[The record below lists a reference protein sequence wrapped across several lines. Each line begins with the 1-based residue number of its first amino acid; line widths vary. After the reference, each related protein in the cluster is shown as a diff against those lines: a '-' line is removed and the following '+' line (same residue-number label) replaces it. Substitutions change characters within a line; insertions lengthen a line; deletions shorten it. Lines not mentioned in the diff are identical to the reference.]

1 MPLNRLI
8 DSGQPI
14 SPPPD
19 VQRTTFGIDV
29 LSRFVCSTWTE
40 ATTNAPF
47 DVVVIGAGMFGGYC
61 AEKVYRYSKLK
72 VLVLDAGA
80 FLIPTHLQNLPN
92 IGLKVP
98 GAINPRDANSARE
111 LVWGIPWRSNVDFV
125 GQPYCLGGKSL
136 YWGGWCPRL
145 LPEDLDAW
153 PGEVADYLNEYYGDL
168 KREIAADQ
176 HTIFIQGTLFDL
188 LKQRISKAA
197 VANLHDVQDPPLAV
211 QGQSPAP
218 GVFAFDKY
226 SSLPALIDAARDA
239 ANQPDNRRRLFIV
252 PNAHVT
258 RLNTAGGFVSSLDV
272 FVDGTIKSLPVAQG
286 CSVVLALGTIESTR
300 LALVSFPGSPNDPAK
315 ELMGR
320 NLMSHWRSNVTVR
333 IKRSAFDPDDVL
345 PKDLE
350 TAALLIRGSTG
361 LGKFQI
367 QVTASADPSGNSDR
381 LLFTMIPDI
390 ELLDSIL
397 KNQHADWISITFRG
411 SSQLIG
417 DPKTSVP
424 NASGR
429 WINLSPFENDEFG
442 IPRAYVHYTTTHA
455 EDDLAADMEKSI
467 LDLARQLAGDNPADL
482 QVVSNV
488 RDGLGTTYHE
498 AGTLWMG
505 TDVETSVTNP
515 DGRFH
520 HVENAFC
527 ADQSLFVTVGS
538 VNPTLT
544 GLVLARK
551 VAGAVMKRA
560 TGKDPIPKLRAG
572 EDGLGRLKP
581 ADGYTG

>member
-1 MPLNRLI
+1 VA
-8 DSGQPI
+8 Q
-14 SPPPD
+14 
-19 VQRTTFGIDV
+19 
-29 LSRFVCSTWTE
+29 
-40 ATTNAPF
+40 
-47 DVVVIGAGMFGGYC
+47 Y
-61 AEKVYRYSKLK
+61 
-72 VLVLDAGA
+72 LD
-80 FLIPTHLQNLPN
+80 
-92 IGLKVP
+92 
-98 GAINPRDANSARE
+98 
-111 LVWGIPWRSNVDFV
+111 
-125 GQPYCLGGKSL
+125 
-136 YWGGWCPRL
+136 
-145 LPEDLDAW
+145 
-153 PGEVADYLNEYYGDL
+153 EYYGDL
-168 KREIAADQ
+168 KKETAVDQ
-176 HTIFIQGTLFDL
+176 GTIFIQGSLFDL
-188 LKQRISKAA
+188 LKQRISKAIEKAA
-197 VANLHDVQDPPLAV
+197 VVNLHDVEDPPLAV

-258 RLNTAGGFVSSLDV
+258 RLNTAGDFVSSMDV
-272 FVDGTIKSLPVAQG
+272 FVDGTIKSLPLAQG

-333 IKRSAFDPDDVL
+333 IRRSAFDPSDAL

-350 TAALLIRGSTG
+350 TAAVLVRGSTG

-367 QVTASADPSGNSDR
+367 QVTASADPSGNSDS

-390 ELLDSIL
+390 DLLSSIL
-397 KNQHADWISITFRG
+397 KNQHADWISMTFRG

-417 DPKTSVP
+417 DPKTSIP

-429 WINLSPFENDEFG
+429 WINLSPFEKDEFG
-442 IPRAYVHYTTTHA
+442 IPRAYVHFTTTHT
-455 EDDLAADMEKSI
+455 EDDLAAEMEKSI
-467 LDLARQLAGDNPADL
+467 LDLARQLAGNNPADL

-505 TDVETSVTNP
+505 TDVKTSVTNP

-560 TGKDPIPKLRAG
+560 TGKDPIPKLRTG
-572 EDGLGRLKP
+572 EGGLGRTCRVRQSSAHLVQSHN
-581 ADGYTG
+581 AA